1 MSNTVTMRV
10 NPAVL
15 RWVMESEGW
24 EVDEL
29 AGETGLDP
37 ERMRRWAT
45 VESDVSLRDLKRMSS
60 KFRRPMSVILMAE
73 APATTVPP
81 YRRRG
86 AGSAEGA
93 RLSRPV
99 LEVVRRARF
108 VQCNAAEML
117 DAMDGN
123 AGPSVRRATLGQS
136 PESTAAENAAA
147 LGIEP
152 PRCAGQG
159 AGRDRRRYD
168 MIRGKIESRNVF
180 AMQERIPDD
189 GVAGLALVDAEP
201 TVILVNR
208 RHSARRRIFAILH
221 EYAHVLLN
229 DSSVCPAGGA
239 PADNAEGGAEI
250 ERWCDRFAGAVL
262 MPMGRFRA
270 ALRDAHQRAGGDP
283 LRAVT
288 DLSDRFCVDRAAA
301 AARSVHALDDA
312 GLRER
317 YARCCAALGQEDEL
331 RKVGGGAGGH
341 AGRMGQAANCLARKG
356 HRYASLVAA
365 ASGSGAITTSTALDY
380 LEIKLENLDDLMMR
394 CGDGPGCWP
403 A

>member
-1 MSNTVTMRV
+1 MRV

-15 RWVMESEGW
+15 RWVLESEGW

-60 KFRRPMSVILMAE
+60 KFRRPMSVLLMAE

-86 AGSAEGA
+86 AGFAEGA

-99 LEVVRRARF
+99 LEVVRRGRF

-117 DAMDGN
+117 DAMNGN
-123 AGPSVRRATLGQS
+123 AGPNVRRAALDQS
-136 PESTAAENAAA
+136 PESAAAENAAA

-152 PRCAGQG
+152 PRCAGRG
-159 AGRDRRRYD
+159 AGRDRKRYD

-189 GVAGLALVDAEP
+189 GVAGFALVDAEP
-201 TVILVNR
+201 AVILVNR
-208 RHSARRRIFAILH
+208 RHPARRRTFALLH

-239 PADNAEGGAEI
+239 PADSTEGEPEI
-250 ERWCDRFAGAVL
+250 ERWCDRFAASVL
-262 MPMGRFRA
+262 MPMGRFGA

-283 LRAVT
+283 LRAAG

-301 AARSVHALDDA
+301 AARSVRALDDA
-312 GLRER
+312 GLREG
-317 YARCCAALGQEDEL
+317 YARCCAALGQENEV
-331 RKVGGGAGGH
+331 RKSGGAGGH

-365 ASGSGAITTSTALDY
+365 ASRSGAITTSTALDY